1 MSLSG
6 VGRFT
11 IVDSAKV
18 SERDLANNFFV
29 TEAELG
35 KNRAE
40 VVAAWLHEI
49 NPDVKHVDPLVKVR
63 LESGIGPCKVS
74 FRTEQFPSFLPV

>member
-1 MSLSG
+1 M
-6 VGRFT
+6 T
-11 IVDSAKV
+11 
-18 SERDLANNFFV
+18 ERDLANNFFV
-29 TEAELG
+29 TEGELG

-63 LESGIGPCKVS
+63 FGVRSIAFCDFLVS
-74 FRTEQFPSFLPV
+74 LDFWYRA

>member
-1 MSLSG
+1 
-6 VGRFT
+6 
-11 IVDSAKV
+11 V

-49 NPDVKHVDPLVKVR
+49 NPDVKHVDPLAKVR
-63 LESGIGPCKVS
+63 YIV
-74 FRTEQFPSFLPV
+74 